1 MGALITLLLVWD
13 SQNYSDCQRNPPQS
27 DALMF
32 YSVYKPSE
40 ALSSFISF
48 YWILEMDSSLAFSA
62 KQRIIPNGCVE
73 LIFHFGDRL
82 NTIFPDQKPEK
93 QPQSLISGQSTKF
106 YDVEQSG
113 KTGMLSILFKPH
125 GARMFFDLPISEITN
140 QNVDLN
146 LLGRQFAPELTE
158 KIALACN
165 HETRITIIED
175 YLISKLTEQ
184 HLYNS
189 QRLART
195 IEVINRYKG
204 LVGVAELASIAC
216 LSHKQYDRIFYDF
229 VGLHPKEF
237 LKIVRL
243 QYVFHHHKHKQNES
257 LTGLAYACGYYDQA
271 HFVNDFKSLTGLTPK
286 QCFAECN
293 SESDYFLQV

>member
-1 MGALITLLLVWD
+1 
-13 SQNYSDCQRNPPQS
+13 
-27 DALMF
+27 MF
-32 YSVYKPSE
+32 YSLYKPAE
-40 ALSSFISF
+40 ALRPFISF
-48 YWILEMDSSLAFSA
+48 YWILELDSSLMPSA

-82 NTIFPDQKPEK
+82 NTLFPNQKPEL
-93 QPQSLISGQSTKF
+93 QPQSLISGQSTRF

-140 QNVDLN
+140 QNVDLT
-146 LLGRQFAPELTE
+146 LLGHQIAPELTE
-158 KIALACN
+158 KIALAGD
-165 HETRITIIED
+165 HKTRISIIED
-175 YLISKLTEQ
+175 YLISKLTDQ

-189 QRLART
+189 RRLART
-195 IEVINRYKG
+195 IEIINRHKG
-204 LVGVAELASIAC
+204 LVSVGEIASIAC

-243 QYVFHHHKHKQNES
+243 QYVFHHHKYNQNET
-257 LTGLAYACGYYDQA
+257 LTELAYACGYYDQA

-286 QCFAECN
+286 QCFAECE

>member
-1 MGALITLLLVWD
+1 LAWG
-13 SQNYSDCQRNPPQS
+13 SQNYSDHQCNPPQTE
-27 DALMF
+27 APMF
-32 YSVYKPSE
+32 YSVYKPTE
-40 ALSSFISF
+40 ALRSFISF
-48 YWILEMDSSLAFSA
+48 YWILEMDSSLALSA

-82 NTIFPDQKPEK
+82 NTLFPNQKPEQ
-93 QPQSLISGQSTKF
+93 QPQSLISGQSTRY

-140 QNVDLN
+140 QNVDLT

-158 KIALACN
+158 KITLASD
-165 HETRITIIED
+165 HETRISIIEA
-175 YLISKLTEQ
+175 YLISKLRDQ

-195 IEVINRYKG
+195 IEIINHQKG
-204 LVGVAELASIAC
+204 LVSVSDLASVAC
-216 LSHKQYDRIFYDF
+216 LSQKQYNRIFYDY

-243 QYVFHHHKHKQNES
+243 QYVFHHRSHFQNES
-257 LTGLAYACGYYDQA
+257 FTELAYACGYYDQA

-293 SESDYFLQV
+293 SESDYFLEV

>member
-1 MGALITLLLVWD
+1 MEALITLLLASD
-13 SQNYSDCQRNPPQS
+13 SQNYSDCQCNPLQTDS
-27 DALMF
+27 LMF

-40 ALSSFISF
+40 RLRPFISF
-48 YWILEMDSSLAFSA
+48 YWILETETSLALSA

-82 NTIFPDQKPEK
+82 NTLFPNQKPEQ
-93 QPQSLISGQSTKF
+93 QPQSLISGQSTRF
-106 YDVEQSG
+106 YDVEQNG

-140 QNVDLN
+140 QNVDLT

-158 KIALACN
+158 KIALAGN
-165 HETRITIIED
+165 HESRISIIEE
-175 YLISKLTEQ
+175 YLIGKLTDQ

-195 IEVINRYKG
+195 IEIINRHKG
-204 LVGVAELASIAC
+204 LVSVGELASVAC
-216 LSHKQYDRIFYDF
+216 LSHKQYNRIFYDF

-243 QYVFHHHKHKQNES
+243 QYVFHHHKHNQKES
-257 LTGLAYACGYYDQA
+257 LTELAYACGYYDQA
-271 HFVNDFKSLTGLTPK
+271 HFVNDFKSLTGLTPG

-293 SESDYFLQV
+293 SESDYFLEV

>member
-1 MGALITLLLVWD
+1 MGALITLLLAWD
-13 SQNYSDCQRNPPQS
+13 SQNYSDCQCNSSQP

-32 YSVYKPSE
+32 YSVYKPTE
-40 ALSSFISF
+40 ALRPFISF
-48 YWILEMDSSLAFSA
+48 YWILEMDSRLAISA
-62 KQRIIPNGCVE
+62 KQRIIPNGSVE
-73 LIFHFGDRL
+73 LIFHFGERL
-82 NTIFPDQKPEK
+82 NTLLPNQKPEQ
-93 QPQSLISGQSTKF
+93 QPQSLISGQSTRF

-140 QNVDLN
+140 QNVDLS
-146 LLGRQFAPELTE
+146 LLGRQFTPELTE
-158 KIALACN
+158 KIALAN
-165 HETRITIIED
+165 DHETRISIIEAH
-175 YLISKLTEQ
+175 LISKLEGQ

-195 IEVINRYKG
+195 IEVINRHRG
-204 LVGVAELASIAC
+204 LVSVCELASIAC
-216 LSHKQYDRIFYDF
+216 LSQKQYNRIFYDF

-243 QYVFHHHKHKQNES
+243 QYVFHHHKYNQSET
-257 LTGLAYACGYYDQA
+257 LTELAYSCGYYDQA
-271 HFVNDFKSLTGLTPK
+271 HFVNDFKSLTGLTPG

-293 SESDYFLQV
+293 SESDYFLEV

>member
-1 MGALITLLLVWD
+1 LAWG
-13 SQNYSDCQRNPPQS
+13 SQNYSDRQCNSPQPE
-27 DALMF
+27 ALMF
-32 YSVYKPSE
+32 YSVYKPAE
-40 ALSSFISF
+40 ALRPFVSF
-48 YWILEMDSSLAFSA
+48 YWILEMDSNLALSA

-82 NTIFPDQKPEK
+82 NTLFPNQKPEQ
-93 QPQSLISGQSTKF
+93 QPQSLISGQTTRY

-140 QNVDLN
+140 QNVDLS
-146 LLGRQFAPELTE
+146 LLGLQFAPELTE
-158 KIALACN
+158 KIALAAD
-165 HETRITIIED
+165 HESRIRIIEQ
-175 YLISKLTEQ
+175 YLISKLTDQ

-189 QRLART
+189 LRLART
-195 IEVINRYKG
+195 IEIINQQKG
-204 LVGVAELASIAC
+204 LVRVGELASIAC
-216 LSHKQYDRIFYDF
+216 LSQKQYNRIFYDF

-243 QYVFHHHKHKQNES
+243 QYVFHHHKHNHNES
-257 LTGLAYACGYYDQA
+257 LTELAYACGYYDQA

-286 QCFAECN
+286 QCFTECH
-293 SESDYFLQV
+293 SESDYFLEI